1 MMEES
6 VNEEHADN
14 NEKSTATILVH
25 TEEENL
31 RLPNSIPP
39 VMMEKCEDIIHRYIN
54 KNETETNQDTL
65 DKVI

>member
-14 NEKSTATILVH
+14 NEKSTSTIIVR

-31 RLPNSIPP
+31 RLPNSTPP
-39 VMMEKCEDIIHRYIN
+39 VMMEKCEDIIHRDIK
-54 KNETETNQDTL
+54 KNETETNQYTL

>member
-6 VNEEHADN
+6 LNDEHADN
-14 NEKSTATILVH
+14 NEKSTTTILVH
-25 TEEENL
+25 TEQENV
-31 RLPNSIPP
+31 RLPNSTPP
-39 VMMEKCEDIIHRYIN
+39 AMMEKCEYIIHRYIN

>member
-14 NEKSTATILVH
+14 NEKSTATSLDH
-25 TEEENL
+25 TEEGSTGP
-31 RLPNSIPP
+31 PNSTQLS
-39 VMMEKCEDIIHRYIN
+39 MMEKCEYMIHRDIN
-54 KNETETNQDTL
+54 INETEKNKDTL

>member
-6 VNEEHADN
+6 LNEEHADN
-14 NEKSTATILVH
+14 NEKSTTTILVH
-25 TEEENL
+25 TEQENV
-31 RLPNSIPP
+31 RLPNITPP
-39 VMMEKCEDIIHRYIN
+39 AMMEKCEDIIHRGIN

>member
-25 TEEENL
+25 TEEENV
-31 RLPNSIPP
+31 RLPNSTPP
-39 VMMEKCEDIIHRYIN
+39 VMMEKCEDIIHRDIN